1 MLVYI
6 DTKYMPGFLHA
17 RLLEK
22 VVSYLVAKFNKMAYF
37 GVEFNGVKNI
47 LKAIPE
53 IQCSCSRSMQS
64 KWQLILKKNEARALN
79 VAKQPFC

>member
-37 GVEFNGVKNI
+37 GVEFKCQ
-47 LKAIPE
+47 KHTK
-53 IQCSCSRSMQS
+53 S
-64 KWQLILKKNEARALN
+64 
-79 VAKQPFC
+79 